1 MQDNP
6 SQRPD
11 RRRFLRA
18 AGAASLAAGLPWATT
33 AATAAT
39 HDSAWPTRPIK
50 WVVPYLA
57 GTSPDTAARIVAE
70 ALSAQL
76 GQPVVIDNRAGAGGN
91 IGARQVAKAPAD
103 GYTLLY
109 SGSPMA
115 AAMRMYKSPGYD
127 VFKDFRHVLG
137 MSRSDILVVVH
148 ADSGMRTLDDL
159 AARAKAKPG
168 ALDYASGGVGTPSH
182 LGVEMLASSMGL
194 QVNHVPYKGAS
205 ELVNAV
211 LGQQVAFGAPLF
223 SVAYPQVLAGKLV
236 PLAIAG
242 PQRNAK
248 LPQVQTLAELGV
260 PNVNLTSWGGVS
272 VPAATPE
279 PIVQRL
285 RTALEEVLRQPRVI
299 ALLEQEGGKVAITSA
314 DAYAKGFEREIQFT
328 QSMMQRVGIQPI

>member
-1 MQDNP
+1 MCI
-6 SQRPD
+6 R
-11 RRRFLRA
+11 
-18 AGAASLAAGLPWATT
+18 
-33 AATAAT
+33 
-39 HDSAWPTRPIK
+39 DS
-50 WVVPYLA
+50 
-57 GTSPDTAARIVAE
+57 
-70 ALSAQL
+70 
-76 GQPVVIDNRAGAGGN
+76 
-91 IGARQVAKAPAD
+91 

-159 AARAKAKPG
+159 AARAKARPG

-223 SVAYPQVLAGKLV
+223 SVAYPQVLAGRLV

-260 PNVNLTSWGGVS
+260 PDVNLTSWGGVS
-272 VPAATPE
+272 VPAATPDA
-279 PIVQRL
+279 IVQRL
-285 RTALEEVLRQPRVI
+285 RTALEEVLRQPKVI

-314 DAYAKGFEREIQFT
+314 EAYAKGFEREIQFT

>member
-1 MQDNP
+1 MP
-6 SQRPD
+6 ATPARGAS
-11 RRRFLRA
+11 RRQFMHAALACTIVPAALAHRTGRA
-18 AGAASLAAGLPWATT
+18 ADP
-33 AATAAT
+33 
-39 HDSAWPTRPIK
+39 AWPMRPIK

-57 GTSPDTAARIVAE
+57 GTSPDTGARIVAE
-70 ALSAQL
+70 ALSQQL

-115 AAMRMYKSPGYD
+115 AAMRMYKNPGYD
-127 VFKDFRHVLG
+127 VFRDFRHVLG
-137 MSRSDILVVVH
+137 MSRSDILLVVH
-148 ADSGMRTLDDL
+148 TDSGMRALDDL
-159 AARAKAKPG
+159 AARARAKPG

-182 LGVEMLASSMGL
+182 LGVEMLASGMGL

-211 LGQQVAFGAPLF
+211 LGRQVDFGAPLF
-223 SVAYPQVLAGKLV
+223 SVAYPQVLAGKLL

-242 PQRNAK
+242 PQRNSK
-248 LPQVQTLAELGV
+248 LPQVPTLAELGV
-260 PNVNLTSWGGVS
+260 PHVNLTSWGGVS

-285 RTALEEVLRQPRVI
+285 RAGLEEVLRQPRVI

-314 DAYAKGFEREIQFT
+314 EAYAKGFEREIQFT
-328 QSMMQRVGIQPI
+328 ESMMQRVGIHPI

>member
-1 MQDNP
+1 MPHITSSGQ
-6 SQRPD
+6 D
-11 RRRFLRA
+11 RRQFLRA
-18 AGAASLAAGLPWATT
+18 AGAASLAAGLPWA
-33 AATAAT
+33 ATASA
-39 HDSAWPTRPIK
+39 HDSVWPTRPIK

-159 AARAKAKPG
+159 AARAKARPG

-211 LGQQVAFGAPLF
+211 
-223 SVAYPQVLAGKLV
+223 
-236 PLAIAG
+236 
-242 PQRNAK
+242 
-248 LPQVQTLAELGV
+248 VQ
-260 PNVNLTSWGGVS
+260 
-272 VPAATPE
+272 
-279 PIVQRL
+279 
-285 RTALEEVLRQPRVI
+285 
-299 ALLEQEGGKVAITSA
+299 
-314 DAYAKGFEREIQFT
+314 
-328 QSMMQRVGIQPI
+328 

>member
-1 MQDNP
+1 MP
-6 SQRPD
+6 TIQR
-11 RRRFLRA
+11 RQFLCS
-18 AGAASLAAGLPWATT
+18 AGAASLAAGLPWAT
-33 AATAAT
+33 AANAQ
-39 HDSAWPTRPIK
+39 DSAWPARPIK

-57 GTSPDTAARIVAE
+57 GTSPDTGARIVAE
-70 ALSAQL
+70 ALARQL

-115 AAMRMYKSPGYD
+115 AAMRMYRNPGYD
-127 VFKDFRHVLG
+127 VFKDFQHVLG
-137 MSRSDILVVVH
+137 MSRTDILLVVH
-148 ADSGMRTLDDL
+148 ADSGMHTLQDL
-159 AARAKAKPG
+159 AARARARPG

-182 LGVEMLASSMGL
+182 LGVEMLASTMDLKVS
-194 QVNHVPYKGAS
+194 HVPYKGAT

-223 SVAYPQVLAGKLV
+223 SVAYPQVLAGRLL

-242 PQRNAK
+242 SQRNPR

-260 PNVNLTSWGGVS
+260 PGVNLTSWGGVS

-285 RTALEEVLRQPRVI
+285 RTALEQVLQQPKVI
-299 ALLEQEGGKVAITSA
+299 AQLEQEGGRVAITSA
-314 DAYAKGFEREIQFT
+314 QAYVQGFEREIQFT
-328 QSMMQRVGIQPI
+328 QAMMQRVGIQPI